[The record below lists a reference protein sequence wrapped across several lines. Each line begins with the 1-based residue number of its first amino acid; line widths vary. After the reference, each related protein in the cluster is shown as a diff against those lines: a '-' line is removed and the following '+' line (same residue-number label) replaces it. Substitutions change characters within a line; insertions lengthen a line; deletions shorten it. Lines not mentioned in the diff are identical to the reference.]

1 MSVSPDKKDW
11 RIVGRASVDV
21 LKVGGEKV
29 SALEIEARVLD
40 GLSQTSLKEI
50 AVFGEVDEHY
60 GERAV
65 AIVAPLDEYKSTEN
79 FSEQSFDEEVKAWTR
94 ENLTSERWIT
104 KTYVVD
110 SIPRNA
116 MGKVNKKS
124 LKATFSSS

>member
-1 MSVSPDKKDW
+1 ME
-11 RIVGRASVDV
+11 VG
-21 LKVGGEKV
+21 VGGEAKEN
-29 SALEIEARVLD
+29 SGD
-40 GLSQTSLKEI
+40 G
-50 AVFGEVDEHY
+50 
-60 GERAV
+60 AV
-65 AIVAPLDEYKSTEN
+65 AMVGPPGEYKSLEN
-79 FSEQSFDEEVKAWTR
+79 FSDRSLDDEVKAWTG

>member
-1 MSVSPDKKDW
+1 
-11 RIVGRASVDV
+11 
-21 LKVGGEKV
+21 
-29 SALEIEARVLD
+29 
-40 GLSQTSLKEI
+40 LKEI

-124 LKATFSSS
+124 LKAMFSKDSSS